1 MSNKRWKSYEKLIN
15 WKSDYVQSLVKNSD
29 GLTVFYT
36 PMLIPNDLTACGF
49 AYNPMLDKSRKKKS
63 LAEYY
68 AVIPHMHLC
77 REMKRGLI
85 LAHELGHILG
95 LIHTDDQGGNVMSPG
110 YVFKSN
116 NNIRVT
122 EQQKRWSRARYIQN
136 QLNY

>member
-1 MSNKRWKSYEKLIN
+1 
-15 WKSDYVQSLVKNSD
+15 
-29 GLTVFYT
+29 
-36 PMLIPNDLTACGF
+36 
-49 AYNPMLDKSRKKKS
+49 
-63 LAEYY
+63 
-68 AVIPHMHLC
+68 MHLC